1 MASASH
7 DGGFFKEEC
16 SVLIHKKISLL
27 LKALHNKFNTFLIIN
42 YIITVLIFEKSIYP
56 MFFASLVPEI
66 FLHYLINA
74 LISEER
80 PNVQN
85 REDNWV

>member
-1 MASASH
+1 
-7 DGGFFKEEC
+7 
-16 SVLIHKKISLL
+16 
-27 LKALHNKFNTFLIIN
+27 
-42 YIITVLIFEKSIYP
+42 

-85 REDNWV
+85 REDNWVWHLESIDKW